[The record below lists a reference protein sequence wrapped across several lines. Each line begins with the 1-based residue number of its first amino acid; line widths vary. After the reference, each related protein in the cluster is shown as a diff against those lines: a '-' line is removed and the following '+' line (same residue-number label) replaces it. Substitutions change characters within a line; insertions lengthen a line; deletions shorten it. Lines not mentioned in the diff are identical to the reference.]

1 MKQTGI
7 CLDGKLRFYVLRKKV
22 MIDRYIEK
30 FQITQSTDYAKTKSV
45 KKHNRAMD
53 ACRKIAS
60 QIQSDF
66 PNLKEEFSKLLNSDI
81 PELSILVAHHMIEVM
96 KYDDEHKAKA
106 LKIIYNK
113 SKEDSVDGFG
123 NKLWLNDYLKENP
136 QDEKLIDL

>member
-1 MKQTGI
+1 
-7 CLDGKLRFYVLRKKV
+7 
-22 MIDRYIEK
+22 
-30 FQITQSTDYAKTKSV
+30 
-45 KKHNRAMD
+45 MD

-66 PNLKEEFSKLLNSDI
+66 PNLKEEFCKLLNSDI